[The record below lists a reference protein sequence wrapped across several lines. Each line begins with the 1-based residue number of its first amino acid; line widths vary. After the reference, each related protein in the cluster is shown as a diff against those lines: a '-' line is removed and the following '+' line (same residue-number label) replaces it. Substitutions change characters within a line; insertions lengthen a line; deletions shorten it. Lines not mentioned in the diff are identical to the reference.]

1 MILNARICHAARQ
14 SMATWVKETP
24 NEIETVRTE
33 WEVVL
38 LQLVPLLSKLA
49 GF

>member
-1 MILNARICHAARQ
+1 
-14 SMATWVKETP
+14 MATWVKETP